1 MMHDNKRRRKFMP
14 SRKQFLYPKHK
25 ISRKKKGG
33 NDVIQGLSSVAFSSY
48 GIPRILGMLGMGTAG
63 PVVIFLANTALM
75 PIFTM
80 IYKLIEQKLITNTE
94 SLSGMLY
101 FLLPTTL
108 FTGLMLSLKTDFSDE
123 NIKTDPLLQEQLDS
137 VTTESDADRIKN
149 EADKLAKEEAL
160 RLAKEALRLAE
171 EAKTQTKQPSI
182 TPVNPPENSKEAINT
197 MWTDKIKNLPKEL
210 QNQFNEFSTY
220 IKKLLSAGQNEANPV
235 PNNGSSTSFITT
247 KNVITVA
254 MIGFLFY
261 YIKTRLSANKE
272 ENEKLN
278 KKLTENERRRLL
290 IARYKRKMTEYDQ
303 KEQETDII
311 ELKELQEKEQD
322 RQFSELAKERLRKKP
337 KTPEKKPPTPQKRPP
352 TPEKKPPSP
361 EKKLPAPKVYR
372 PEFKEGTDQFRLN
385 P

>member
-1 MMHDNKRRRKFMP
+1 MP
-14 SRKQFLYPKHK
+14 
-25 ISRKKKGG
+25 
-33 NDVIQGLSSVAFSSY
+33 V
-48 GIPRILGMLGMGTAG
+48 
-63 PVVIFLANTALM
+63 
-75 PIFTM
+75 FTM

-108 FTGLMLSLKTDFSDE
+108 FTGLMLSLKTDFPDLKDGADQVETKETLTNQVDNLATTTSTDKVE
-123 NIKTDPLLQEQLDS
+123 IKQEVKTEIDTTNTNLKDASELLTTNQPSLNPVTDPRSIQES
-137 VTTESDADRIKN
+137 
-149 EADKLAKEEAL
+149 
-160 RLAKEALRLAE
+160 KEAL
-171 EAKTQTKQPSI
+171 
-182 TPVNPPENSKEAINT
+182 NT
-197 MWTDKIKNLPKEL
+197 LWTDKIKNLPTEL

-220 IKKLLSAGQNEANPV
+220 IKKLLSAGQKEANPV
-235 PNNGSSTSFITT
+235 PNTGSSTSFITT

-290 IARYKRKMTEYDQ
+290 IARYKRKVTEYDQ
-303 KEQETDII
+303 KEKETDIM

-337 KTPEKKPPTPQKRPP
+337 KTPVKKPPTPERPP

-361 EKKLPAPKVYR
+361 EKKLPTPKVYR